1 MKALT
6 AGRYSERNGCPTIFS
21 SLEKKYA
28 VKILRKERQIR
39 FTSDVKEGK

>member
-6 AGRYSERNGCPTIFS
+6 AGGDSERNGCPTIFS

-28 VKILRKERQIR
+28 VKILHKERQNR
-39 FTSDVKEGK
+39 FTSDV

>member
-6 AGRYSERNGCPTIFS
+6 AGRDSERNGCPTIFS

-28 VKILRKERQIR
+28 VKILRKERQNR
-39 FTSDVKEGK
+39 FASDV